1 MKRLMILAILA
12 MQVASVCAQQNDF
25 YFAGVRSDT
34 LAAVYKNNE
43 LLYTNFEEGNR
54 WCWADCMVISN
65 NGDVYYGGAG
75 NSFGYVWKNGEMY
88 FKGDYRSSVEGISYN
103 AEEDVVYS
111 VGYIHYE
118 GEHLRK
124 GAIWKDVDLWDTFG
138 TSLAY
143 FNDIDFMDGHR
154 YILGTNQMVNGVG
167 DLTIWKDE
175 EPLYV
180 LGRSW
185 EGSGI
190 RTLICHEGH
199 VYACGGLRTNIGPF
213 SYDGMI

>member
-25 YFAGVRSDT
+25 YYAGVRSDT

-88 FKGDYRSSVEGISYN
+88 FKGDAVSSETNALQETEKSPMVVFPNPVKDRATLECIDSAEIQLYNLQGQLVRTFSDTNEIDVSGLPEGIYLLQVTDR
-103 AEEDVVYS
+103 EGLTHPTRLVV
-111 VGYIHYE
+111 E
-118 GEHLRK
+118 
-124 GAIWKDVDLWDTFG
+124 
-138 TSLAY
+138 
-143 FNDIDFMDGHR
+143 
-154 YILGTNQMVNGVG
+154 
-167 DLTIWKDE
+167 
-175 EPLYV
+175 
-180 LGRSW
+180 
-185 EGSGI
+185 
-190 RTLICHEGH
+190 
-199 VYACGGLRTNIGPF
+199 
-213 SYDGMI
+213 

>member
-75 NSFGYVWKNGEMY
+75 NSFGYVWK
-88 FKGDYRSSVEGISYN
+88 SISFHHQPCRMSQACFIGNLQQIN
-103 AEEDVVYS
+103 A
-111 VGYIHYE
+111 
-118 GEHLRK
+118 
-124 GAIWKDVDLWDTFG
+124 F
-138 TSLAY
+138 
-143 FNDIDFMDGHR
+143 
-154 YILGTNQMVNGVG
+154 
-167 DLTIWKDE
+167 
-175 EPLYV
+175 
-180 LGRSW
+180 
-185 EGSGI
+185 
-190 RTLICHEGH
+190 
-199 VYACGGLRTNIGPF
+199 
-213 SYDGMI
+213 